1 MRALIRQTPRRLT
14 ADKIMRRYLRAL
26 VLLPMV
32 VTIGCGTI
40 ANCSRIG
47 YSLPDQITSNTV
59 DAEKVGR
66 PPYQVYGGVRADLGM
81 CPHLLDLP
89 FSFAADTLTL
99 PVTIPYSLCRFVAK
113 PAQVPDAR
121 NPRQDLTKEDEP
133 AP

>member
-1 MRALIRQTPRRLT
+1 MRTSIRQTRRRLT
-14 ADKIMRRYLRAL
+14 ADKIMGRYLRAF
-26 VLLPMV
+26 VLLTIV

-47 YSLPDQITSNTV
+47 YSLPDQITSNSV

-81 CPHLLDLP
+81 CPRLLDLP

-99 PVTIPYSLCRFVAK
+99 PVTIPYSLCRLVAK
-113 PAQVPDAR
+113 PAQVPDAS
-121 NPRQDLTKEDEP
+121 NPRRDVTKEEEP